1 MSSEQST
8 GFPTRHADVVVVGA
22 GLAGLSAARVLTASG
37 VDVIVLEARDR
48 VGGRTYTRSASDGTL
63 IDHGGQWIGPTQE
76 RLAALAEAVGVKTFR
91 TYNSGNNIEYKRG
104 QRITYTGTVPTSE
117 PLVTME
123 VVEMLLNLSIMAS
136 EVPLDAPWTA
146 PLAAEWDAQTM
157 ATWAEQNVQSAGA
170 RDLLTVAIEAV
181 FSVEPRDLSL
191 LHFLFYVH
199 SAGNLNVLL
208 SVTGGAQESRFVGG
222 AQAVSKRVAEALG
235 ERVILNAPVH
245 TIIQDD
251 MGVRAVSDTVSV
263 MARHAIIAIPP
274 ALAGRLRYRP
284 ALPGY
289 RDQLTQRMP
298 MGTVIKVHCL
308 YDTPFWRD
316 EGLSGQVMSDEG
328 IIRIT
333 YDNSPENGR
342 PGVLLT
348 FIEGD
353 AARIWG
359 RREPGGTP
367 RRRAGMP
374 GALFRR
380 KGEKPI
386 RVPRAELGRGRV
398 YARLLR
404 GGDAAGRVD
413 GVWRGAACSAGPS
426 ALGRNGDRH
435 SLERLHGRC
444 DPIGRARSSR
454 GAVRITV
461 GDRLIAPTAIMSFT
475 GQHRKCHP
483 ERSEGSDFG
492 N

>member
-8 GFPTRHADVVVVGA
+8 GFPTGHADVVVIGA
-22 GLAGLSAARVLTASG
+22 GLAGLSAARVLAASNL
-37 VDVIVLEARDR
+37 DVIVLEARDR
-48 VGGRTYTRSASDGTL
+48 VGGRTYTRPASDGTL

-76 RLAALAEAVGVKTFR
+76 RLAALAEAVGVKTFH
-91 TYNSGNNIEYKRG
+91 TYDSGNNIEYKRG
-104 QRITYTGTVPTSE
+104 QGITYSGTVPTSE
-117 PLVTME
+117 PMVTME
-123 VVEMLLNLSIMAS
+123 IVEMLLNLSIMAS

-170 RDLLTVAIEAV
+170 RDLLTLAIESV

-199 SAGNLNVLL
+199 SAGNLNMLL

-222 AQAVSKRVAEALG
+222 AQAVSNRVAEALG

-251 MGVRAVSDTVSV
+251 VGVRVESDALSV
-263 MARHAIIAIPP
+263 TARRAIIAIPP

-316 EGLSGQVMSDEG
+316 EGLSGQVVSDEG

-353 AARIWG
+353 AARTWG
-359 RREPGGTP
+359 RRSLEE
-367 RRRAGMP
+367 RRAAVLECLARYFGEKAGRPYEYLEQNWAEEEYTRGCYAGVMQP
-374 GALFRR
+374 GAWTEY
-380 KGEKPI
+380 GEAL
-386 RVPRAELGRGRV
+386 RAPLGRLHWAGTETATVWMGYMDGAIQSGER
-398 YARLLR
+398 
-404 GGDAAGRVD
+404 AAAEVL
-413 GVWRGAACSAGPS
+413 S
-426 ALGRNGDRH
+426 ALPLGTD
-435 SLERLHGRC
+435 
-444 DPIGRARSSR
+444 
-454 GAVRITV
+454 
-461 GDRLIAPTAIMSFT
+461 
-475 GQHRKCHP
+475 
-483 ERSEGSDFG
+483 
-492 N
+492 